1 MKRLLLLPIIAL
13 ALFACQK
20 NDPDDLFG
28 KTPAERFNEKESELR
43 SALTSASQGWKLT
56 YFTKE
61 GIFGGYHFLMKFT
74 PEGFVSMASDFSSNT
89 VSATTSKYELQQ
101 GQGVKLTFTTKNYIH
116 ELSDAMQGKRG
127 AGYAGEYQFLYY
139 GKEGDK
145 LKFKTQRNSTE
156 QFVYFE
162 PATAQDW
169 TDISTLSSN
178 LNTLVE
184 NVSNYYMKVTANGNT
199 TDYGIVIQNG
209 RIGVAPLSN
218 TNNVSQASTVAT
230 KEGIAFK
237 PALTIQGKKFT
248 EFTRDNSTTPPT
260 YKATVDGV
268 TVEVYY
274 AAFPPDAYVSD
285 DYQALGTTVNELLF
299 FADPLG
305 DYASDLFV
313 ENILK
318 IDNTK
323 SFSRVYF
330 EFDKA
335 TMKCTV
341 SLLYKFPSKTNF
353 SLLAYTYDYALRNK
367 RLFLTNPQLSTTKTT
382 DASLWNNPQNAAVLN
397 AAVRAINYIV
407 TASSEGFYVDKS
419 TAKVKYTNTIYILRS
434 RSVADFS
441 FPAYA
446 N

>member
-20 NDPDDLFG
+20 NEPDDLFG

-43 SALTSASQGWKLT
+43 SALTSAPQGWKLT

-61 GIFGGYHFLMKFT
+61 GTFGGYHFLMKFT
-74 PEGFVSMASDFSSNT
+74 PEGFVSMASDFRSNT

-145 LKFKTQRNSTE
+145 LKFRTQRESTE

-169 TDISTLSSN
+169 TDINTLSSN

-184 NVSNYYMKVTANGNT
+184 NISNYYMKVTANGNT
-199 TDYGIVIQNG
+199 TDYGIVIRNG

-218 TNNVSQASTVAT
+218 TNNLSQASTVAT
-230 KEGIAFK
+230 KEGVAFK

-268 TVEVYY
+268 TVKVYY
-274 AAFPPDAYVSD
+274 ADFPPDAYVSD
-285 DYQALGTTVNELLF
+285 DYRAIGTTINLLVF
-299 FADPLG
+299 VP
-305 DYASDLFV
+305 SDLRNLISDDFYN
-313 ENILK
+313 NILK
-318 IDNTK
+318 IDSTK
-323 SFSRVYF
+323 EFYLFRVYF
-330 EFDKA
+330 
-335 TMKCTV
+335 
-341 SLLYKFPSKTNF
+341 KTSNRCEIQI
-353 SLLAYTYDYALRNK
+353 AYQFEPNKTAYCFVNCSYELKNK
-367 RLFLTNPQLSTTKTT
+367 RLYIKDKTT
-382 DASLWNNPQNAAVLN
+382 TTYNNTAWNEAQNAAIKAKASE
-397 AAVRAINYIV
+397 AADKFLEVA
-407 TASSEGFYVDKS
+407 SEGFYVNKTDRKYGPYIIYS
-419 TAKVKYTNTIYILRS
+419 IQSRSNRSYSAAGATAKI
-434 RSVADFS
+434 
-441 FPAYA
+441 
-446 N
+446 

>member
-1 MKRLLLLPIIAL
+1 MKKLIYILAGAL
-13 ALFACQK
+13 TLFSCQK
-20 NDPDDLFG
+20 NEPDDLFG

-43 SALTSASQGWKLT
+43 SALTSAPQGWKLT

-61 GIFGGYHFLMKFT
+61 GTFGGYHFLMKFT

-145 LKFKTQRNSTE
+145 LKFRTQRESTE

-178 LNTLVE
+178 LNTLAE
-184 NVSNYYMKVTANGNT
+184 NISNYYMEVTANGNT
-199 TDYGIVIQNG
+199 IPYEIDIQYGS
-209 RIGVAPLSN
+209 IGVAPLSN
-218 TNNVSQASTVAT
+218 TNDFSRASTVAT
-230 KEGIAFK
+230 KQGVAFK

-268 TVEVYY
+268 TVKVYY
-274 AAFPPDAYVSD
+274 ADFPPDAYVSD
-285 DYQALGTTVNELLF
+285 DYRAIGTTINLLVF
-299 FADPLG
+299 VP
-305 DYASDLFV
+305 SDLRNLISDDFYN
-313 ENILK
+313 NILK
-318 IDNTK
+318 IDSTK
-323 SFSRVYF
+323 EFYLFRVYF
-330 EFDKA
+330 
-335 TMKCTV
+335 
-341 SLLYKFPSKTNF
+341 KTSNRCEIQI
-353 SLLAYTYDYALRNK
+353 AYQFEPNKTAYCFVNCSYELKNK
-367 RLFLTNPQLSTTKTT
+367 RLYIKDKTT
-382 DASLWNNPQNAAVLN
+382 TTYNNTAWNEAQNAAIKAKASE
-397 AAVRAINYIV
+397 AADKFLEVA
-407 TASSEGFYVDKS
+407 SEGFYVNKTDRKYGPYIIYS
-419 TAKVKYTNTIYILRS
+419 IQSRSNRSYSAAGATAKI
-434 RSVADFS
+434 
-441 FPAYA
+441 
-446 N
+446 

>member
-20 NDPDDLFG
+20 NEPDDLFG

-116 ELSDAMQGKRG
+116 ELSDAMEQGKRG

-169 TDISTLSSN
+169 TDISTLSNN
-178 LNTLVE
+178 LNALAE
-184 NVSNYYMKVTANGNT
+184 NISNYYMEVTANGNT
-199 TDYGIVIQNG
+199 IPYEVDIQYGS
-209 RIGVAPLSN
+209 IGVAPLSN
-218 TNNVSQASTVAT
+218 TNDFSRASTVAT
-230 KEGIAFK
+230 KEGVAFK

-268 TVEVYY
+268 TVKVYY
-274 AAFPPDAYVSD
+274 ADFPPDAYVSD
-285 DYQALGTTVNELLF
+285 DYRAIGTTINLLVF
-299 FADPLG
+299 VP
-305 DYASDLFV
+305 SDLRNLISDDFYN
-313 ENILK
+313 NILK
-318 IDNTK
+318 IDSTK
-323 SFSRVYF
+323 EFYLFMVYF
-330 EFDKA
+330 
-335 TMKCTV
+335 
-341 SLLYKFPSKTNF
+341 KTSNRCEIQI
-353 SLLAYTYDYALRNK
+353 AYQFEPNTTAYCFVNCSYELKNK
-367 RLFLTNPQLSTTKTT
+367 RLYIKDKTT
-382 DASLWNNPQNAAVLN
+382 TTYNNTAWNEAQNAAIKAKASE
-397 AAVRAINYIV
+397 AADKFLEVA
-407 TASSEGFYVDKS
+407 SEGFYVNKTDRKYGPYIIYS
-419 TAKVKYTNTIYILRS
+419 IQSRSNRSYSAAGATAKI
-434 RSVADFS
+434 
-441 FPAYA
+441 
-446 N
+446 

>member
-43 SALTSASQGWKLT
+43 SALTSAPQGWKLT

-61 GIFGGYHFLMKFT
+61 GTFGGYHFLMKFT

-145 LKFKTQRNSTE
+145 LKFRTQRESTE

-178 LNTLVE
+178 LNTLAE
-184 NVSNYYMKVTANGNT
+184 NISNYYMEVTANGNT
-199 TDYGIVIQNG
+199 IPYEIAMQNG
-209 RIGVAPLSN
+209 SIGVAPLSN
-218 TNNVSQASTVAT
+218 TNDFSQASTVAT
-230 KEGIAFK
+230 KEGVAFK

-268 TVEVYY
+268 TVKVHYSLV
-274 AAFPPDAYVSD
+274 PPDAFITD
-285 DYQALGTTVNELLF
+285 DYRDVNTRIAAFILLTDEMKTYTNITSTPFYENVLKVNSTTDFTRAQLVFQGTKCLVALG
-299 FADPLG
+299 
-305 DYASDLFV
+305 Y
-313 ENILK
+313 
-318 IDNTK
+318 
-323 SFSRVYF
+323 
-330 EFDKA
+330 
-335 TMKCTV
+335 
-341 SLLYKFPSKTNF
+341 NF
-353 SLLAYTYDYALRNK
+353 SGTEAYYTATFDYELRNK
-367 RLFLTNPQLSTTKTT
+367 RLYLKNKAENTLSAQWQAPANSTVLQRARSAM
-382 DASLWNNPQNAAVLN
+382 DYFANIASD
-397 AAVRAINYIV
+397 
-407 TASSEGFYVDKS
+407 GFYVTKLS
-419 TAKVKYTNTIYILRS
+419 KRIGRYTN
-434 RSVADFS
+434 
-441 FPAYA
+441 PAYTLQSA
-446 N
+446 NTPENNIPYYAQMR

>member
-43 SALTSASQGWKLT
+43 SALTSAPQGWKLT

-61 GIFGGYHFLMKFT
+61 GTFGGYHFLMKFT

-145 LKFKTQRNSTE
+145 LKFRTQRESTE

-178 LNTLVE
+178 LNTLAE
-184 NVSNYYMKVTANGNT
+184 NISNYYMEVTANGNT
-199 TDYGIVIQNG
+199 IPYEIAMQNG
-209 RIGVAPLSN
+209 SIGVAPLSN
-218 TNNVSQASTVAT
+218 TNDFSQASTVAT

-268 TVEVYY
+268 TVKVHYSLV
-274 AAFPPDAYVSD
+274 PPDAFITD
-285 DYQALGTTVNELLF
+285 DYRDVNTRIAAFILLT
-299 FADPLG
+299 D
-305 DYASDLFV
+305 
-313 ENILK
+313 E
-318 IDNTK
+318 
-323 SFSRVYF
+323 
-330 EFDKA
+330 
-335 TMKCTV
+335 MKT
-341 SLLYKFPSKTNF
+341 
-353 SLLAYTYDYALRNK
+353 
-367 RLFLTNPQLSTTKTT
+367 
-382 DASLWNNPQNAAVLN
+382 
-397 AAVRAINYIV
+397 
-407 TASSEGFYVDKS
+407 
-419 TAKVKYTNTIYILRS
+419 YTNITSTPFYENVLK
-434 RSVADFS
+434 
-441 FPAYA
+441 
-446 N
+446 

>member
-43 SALTSASQGWKLT
+43 SALTSAPQGWKLT

-61 GIFGGYHFLMKFT
+61 GTFGGYHFLMKFT
-74 PEGFVSMASDFSSNT
+74 PEGFVTMASDFSSNT

-145 LKFKTQRNSTE
+145 LKFKTQRKSTE

-178 LNTLVE
+178 LNTLAE
-184 NVSNYYMKVTANGNT
+184 NISNYYMEVTTNGT
-199 TDYGIVIQNG
+199 TIPYEIDMQNG
-209 RIGVAPLSN
+209 SIGVAPLSN
-218 TNNVSQASTVAT
+218 ANDFSQVSVVAT
-230 KEGIAFK
+230 KIGVAFK
-237 PALTIQGKKFT
+237 PALTIQGKNFT
-248 EFTRDNSTTPPT
+248 ELIRDDSTTPPT

-268 TVEVYY
+268 TVKVYY
-274 AAFPPDAYVSD
+274 ADFPPDAYVSD
-285 DYQALGTTVNELLF
+285 DYRAIGTTINLLVF
-299 FADPLG
+299 VP
-305 DYASDLFV
+305 SDLRNLISDDFYN
-313 ENILK
+313 NILK
-318 IDNTK
+318 IDSTK
-323 SFSRVYF
+323 EFYLFRVYF
-330 EFDKA
+330 
-335 TMKCTV
+335 
-341 SLLYKFPSKTNF
+341 KTSNRCEIQI
-353 SLLAYTYDYALRNK
+353 AYQFEPNKTAYCFVNCSYELKNK
-367 RLFLTNPQLSTTKTT
+367 RLYIKDKTT
-382 DASLWNNPQNAAVLN
+382 TTYNNTAWNEAQNAAIKAKASE
-397 AAVRAINYIV
+397 AADKFLEVA
-407 TASSEGFYVDKS
+407 SEGFYVNKTDRKYGPYIIYS
-419 TAKVKYTNTIYILRS
+419 IQSRSNRSYSAAGATAKI
-434 RSVADFS
+434 
-441 FPAYA
+441 
-446 N
+446 

>member
-20 NDPDDLFG
+20 NDPDDLFD

-43 SALTSASQGWKLT
+43 SALTSAPQGWKLT

-61 GIFGGYHFLMKFT
+61 GTFGGYHFLMKFT
-74 PEGFVSMASDFSSNT
+74 PEGFVTMASDFSSNT

-145 LKFKTQRNSTE
+145 LKFRTQRESTE

-178 LNTLVE
+178 LNTLAE
-184 NVSNYYMKVTANGNT
+184 NISNYYMEVTANGNT
-199 TDYGIVIQNG
+199 IPYEIAMQNG
-209 RIGVAPLSN
+209 SIGVAPLSN
-218 TNNVSQASTVAT
+218 TDDFSQASTVAT
-230 KEGIAFK
+230 KEGVAFK

-248 EFTRDNSTTPPT
+248 EFTRDNNTTPPT

-268 TVEVYY
+268 TVRVYY
-274 AAFPPDAYVSD
+274 ADFPPDAYVSD
-285 DYQALGTTVNELLF
+285 DYRDMGTTVNLF
-299 FADPLG
+299 VLVP
-305 DYASDLFV
+305 SDLRNLISDDFYN
-313 ENILK
+313 NILK
-318 IDNTK
+318 IDSTK
-323 SFSRVYF
+323 EFYLFRVYF
-330 EFDKA
+330 
-335 TMKCTV
+335 
-341 SLLYKFPSKTNF
+341 KTSNRCEVQV
-353 SLLAYTYDYALRNK
+353 AYQFEPNKTAYCFVDCSYELKNK
-367 RLFLTNPQLSTTKTT
+367 RLYLKDKTT
-382 DASLWNNPQNAAVLN
+382 TSYNNAAWNAPQNAAIK
-397 AAVRAINYIV
+397 AKASEAVDKFLEVA
-407 TASSEGFYVDKS
+407 SEGFYVNK
-419 TAKVKYTNTIYILRS
+419 TNRKYGPYIIYSIQS
-434 RSVADFS
+434 RSNRSYSAAGATVKI
-441 FPAYA
+441 
-446 N
+446 

>member
-20 NDPDDLFG
+20 NEPDDLFG

-89 VSATTSKYELQQ
+89 VSVTTSKYELQQ

-116 ELSDAMQGKRG
+116 ELSDAVQGKRG

-169 TDISTLSSN
+169 TDISTLSNN
-178 LNTLVE
+178 LNALAE
-184 NVSNYYMKVTANGNT
+184 NISNYYMEVTANGNT
-199 TDYGIVIQNG
+199 IPYEVDIQYGS
-209 RIGVAPLSN
+209 IGVAPLSN
-218 TNNVSQASTVAT
+218 TNDFSRASTVAT
-230 KEGIAFK
+230 KEGVAFK

-268 TVEVYY
+268 TVKVYY
-274 AAFPPDAYVSD
+274 ADFPPDAYVSD
-285 DYQALGTTVNELLF
+285 DYRAIGTTINLLVF
-299 FADPLG
+299 VP
-305 DYASDLFV
+305 SDLRNLISDDFYN
-313 ENILK
+313 NILK
-318 IDNTK
+318 IDSTK
-323 SFSRVYF
+323 EFYLFRVYF
-330 EFDKA
+330 
-335 TMKCTV
+335 
-341 SLLYKFPSKTNF
+341 KTSNRCEIQI
-353 SLLAYTYDYALRNK
+353 AYQFEPNTTAYCFVNCSYELKNK
-367 RLFLTNPQLSTTKTT
+367 RLYIKDKTT
-382 DASLWNNPQNAAVLN
+382 TTYNNTAWNEAQNAAIKAKASE
-397 AAVRAINYIV
+397 AADKFLEVA
-407 TASSEGFYVDKS
+407 SEGFYVNKTDRKYGPYIIYS
-419 TAKVKYTNTIYILRS
+419 IQSRSNRSYSAAGATAKI
-434 RSVADFS
+434 
-441 FPAYA
+441 
-446 N
+446 

>member
-20 NDPDDLFG
+20 NEPDNIFG

-145 LKFKTQRNSTE
+145 LKFRTQRESTE

-162 PATAQDW
+162 SATAQDW
-169 TDISTLSSN
+169 TDINTLSSN

-184 NVSNYYMKVTANGNT
+184 NISNYYMEVTANGNT
-199 TDYGIVIQNG
+199 IPYEIAMQNG
-209 RIGVAPLSN
+209 SIGVAPLSN
-218 TNNVSQASTVAT
+218 TNDFSRASTVAT
-230 KEGIAFK
+230 KEGVAFK

-268 TVEVYY
+268 TVKVYY
-274 AAFPPDAYVSD
+274 ADFPPDAYVSD
-285 DYQALGTTVNELLF
+285 DYRAIGTTINLLVF
-299 FADPLG
+299 VP
-305 DYASDLFV
+305 SDLRNLISDDFYN
-313 ENILK
+313 NILK
-318 IDNTK
+318 IDSTK
-323 SFSRVYF
+323 EFYLFRVYF
-330 EFDKA
+330 
-335 TMKCTV
+335 
-341 SLLYKFPSKTNF
+341 KTSNRCEIQI
-353 SLLAYTYDYALRNK
+353 AYQFEPNTTAYCFVNCSYELKNK
-367 RLFLTNPQLSTTKTT
+367 RLYIKDKTT
-382 DASLWNNPQNAAVLN
+382 TTYNNTAWNEAQNAAIKAKASE
-397 AAVRAINYIV
+397 AADKFLEVA
-407 TASSEGFYVDKS
+407 SEGFYVNKTDRKYGPYIIYS
-419 TAKVKYTNTIYILRS
+419 IQSRSNRSYSAAGATAKI
-434 RSVADFS
+434 
-441 FPAYA
+441 
-446 N
+446 